1 MACLFM
7 HLLPDFK
14 QRNRERRVFCL
25 RPCVRANVRHD
36 LPEVCQ
42 LDKPRRI
49 LVNAIQLRGDELQH
63 HVRFAGNAHS
73 CPPNSDHLQFFRKLH
88 I

>member
-1 MACLFM
+1 MPIHASASGL
-7 HLLPDFK
+7 
-14 QRNRERRVFCL
+14 QTEESREEGIL
-25 RPCVRANVRHD
+25 SSSLVRENVRRD

-42 LDKPRRI
+42 LDKPRQI

-63 HVRFAGNAHS
+63 HIRFAGNAHS
-73 CPPNSDHLQFFRKLH
+73 CPPNSNHLPFFRKLH